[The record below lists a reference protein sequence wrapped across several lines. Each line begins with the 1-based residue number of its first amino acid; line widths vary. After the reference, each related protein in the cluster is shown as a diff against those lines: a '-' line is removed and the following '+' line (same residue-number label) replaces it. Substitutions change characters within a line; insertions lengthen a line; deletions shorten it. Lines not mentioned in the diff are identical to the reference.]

1 MSVRI
6 NFASVEELQT
16 IPGVG
21 EKLAGLIMS
30 IREKSGNII
39 PDILIALTRGRV
51 LQKTIDDIDFSF
63 NVELPDELDSSFE
76 SLDLLESTVKKSQGL
91 VVQHQSG
98 VLLLLL
104 CLHRHVASACSFAHL
119 SCVI

>member
-6 NFASVEELQT
+6 NFVSVEELQT

-30 IREKSGNII
+30 IREKSGNIT

-51 LQKTIDDIDFSF
+51 LQTTIDDIDFSF

-76 SLDLLESTVKKSQGL
+76 SLYD
-91 VVQHQSG
+91 
-98 VLLLLL
+98 
-104 CLHRHVASACSFAHL
+104 
-119 SCVI
+119 